1 MERFIKGD
9 VVVLPF
15 PFSDFTGAKRRP
27 AFVVTDL
34 PGDDIILC
42 QITSAV
48 RADPFVL
55 PLNQTDF
62 TSGFLPVNSFV
73 RPNKIFT
80 ADKNLILYKR
90 GHLSE
95 TKVMEII
102 SILIS
107 LLQNGDSH
115 QFSANTVGADT

>member
-9 VVVLPF
+9 VVVIPF
-15 PFSDFTGAKRRP
+15 PFSDLTGAKRRP

-42 QITSAV
+42 QITSAIK
-48 RADPFVL
+48 ADPYVL
-55 PLNQTDF
+55 PLSDSDF
-62 TSGFLPVNSFV
+62 VSGSIPINSFI

-80 ADKNLILYKR
+80 ADKNLILGIK

-95 TKVMEII
+95 TKITEVINT
-102 SILIS
+102 LIS
-107 LLQNGDSH
+107 LLHN
-115 QFSANTVGADT
+115 A

>member
-9 VVVLPF
+9 VVVITF
-15 PFSDFTGAKRRP
+15 PFSDLTGAKRRP

-48 RADPFVL
+48 RTDPFSL
-55 PLNQTDF
+55 PLINTDF
-62 TSGFLPVNSFV
+62 VSGSLPVESII

-95 TKVMEII
+95 AKITEVINA
-102 SILIS
+102 LIS
-107 LLQNGDSH
+107 LLQNG
-115 QFSANTVGADT
+115 